1 MMYGVF
7 TVNFEHISL
16 FFSSAFIVDVEQ
28 VNVYWAVEILYEIL
42 ITFKGGITLRYTS
55 NLGN

>member
-1 MMYGVF
+1 MMYDVF

-16 FFSSAFIVDVEQ
+16 LFSSAFIVDVEQ

-42 ITFKGGITLRYTS
+42 KTFDYFKIYF
-55 NLGN
+55 